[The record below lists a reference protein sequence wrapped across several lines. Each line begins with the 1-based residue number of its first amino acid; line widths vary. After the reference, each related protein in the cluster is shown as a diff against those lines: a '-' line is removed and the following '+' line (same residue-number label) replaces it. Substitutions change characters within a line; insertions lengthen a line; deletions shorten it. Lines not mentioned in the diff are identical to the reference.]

1 VARALRTV
9 IAAALVAATVCSAWA
24 QPAPNPEQQRLQQE
38 RAQDIREMARQQG
51 ANMGVVTM
59 AFGGDGQGNLMRMG
73 GPGNAQGVPEQM
85 ILVDADVQWV
95 FVIHGCTLY
104 RYEAAADGAL
114 EAGIEVDLRTPD
126 EVERGEAAEGAFIWP
141 DPAMVPVTAEWS
153 ALTNS
158 LMVLRGGVLMQ
169 FSPELESLAEFDM
182 RTEREKQVPRIRVQ
196 MGPVPAPQ
204 APPAPPPPDAAGQ

>member
-1 VARALRTV
+1 VTRVLRTV
-9 IAAALVAATVCSAWA
+9 IAAVLVSATVQVACA
-24 QPAPNPEQQRLQQE
+24 QPAPNAEQERLQQE
-38 RAQDIREMARQQG
+38 RARDFQEMARQQG
-51 ANMGVVTM
+51 AGQNVGVVTM
-59 AFGGDGQGNLMRMG
+59 AFGGDGQGNLVRMG
-73 GPGNAQGVPEQM
+73 GPGNTPTVPEQM
-85 ILVDADVQWV
+85 ILVEGDVQWV

-104 RYEAAADGAL
+104 RYAAAADGTL

-182 RTEREKQVPRIRVQ
+182 RTEREKQVPRVRVQ
-196 MGPVPAPQ
+196 MRAAPQ
-204 APPAPPPPDAAGQ
+204 PPPPPDAVEQ